1 MNKTIIIRP
10 IITEKTTRLA
20 EDAKINQYTFQ
31 VHLDANKIEIR
42 KAVEAQFGV
51 HVVAVNTSVRPG
63 KRKGR
68 IVKGRMTHGITSP
81 VKKAVVTV
89 AEGEFI
95 EGFYGNAGDEEVAV
109 DTNENAENTAEAGK

>member
-1 MNKTIIIRP
+1 MSKTIIIRP

-20 EDAKINQYTFQ
+20 EDAKLNQYTFQ
-31 VHLDANKIEIR
+31 VNLDANKIEIR
-42 KAVEAQFGV
+42 NAVQAQFGV

-81 VKKAVVTV
+81 VKKAVVTI

-95 EGFYGNAGDEEVAV
+95 EGFYGSGAEETEEVVENNDTNTEVNAG
-109 DTNENAENTAEAGK
+109 N